1 MGNGG
6 IRLQSKKKNLLHIAI
21 LILLVIM
28 TFYLLFRDK
37 DLSSILYTIQRS
49 NPFYIVVGFLLVIL
63 FVCSESV
70 IIHYMMRSLKKR
82 SHFVSCIKYSFI
94 GFFFSCIT
102 PSATGGQPAQ
112 LYYMKKDGWDLSVST
127 LILMIVTVG
136 YKFVL
141 VFFGA
146 VILLF
151 HHNLIVDYLGKAMV
165 FFYLGLFLNV
175 VCVTGMLILIFEP
188 NLARKIAVWGM
199 QILQKFHLLK
209 PKEDREKRL
218 LHSMEQ
224 YHAAANFFRTHKI
237 IICNVFLISVFQRV
251 CLFMVTYF
259 VYRAFGL
266 NGFAPYDIV
275 LLQATI
281 SIGVDMLPLPG
292 GIGASESLFAII
304 FKPIFGASLVLSGM
318 LLSRGIS
325 YYGLLLISAV
335 ITIFAHLHV
344 LKLDKKQGVC
354 DESLT

>member
-1 MGNGG
+1 MFLALN
-6 IRLQSKKKNLLHIAI
+6 IPLL
-21 LILLVIM
+21 
-28 TFYLLFRDK
+28 D
-37 DLSSILYTIQRS
+37 
-49 NPFYIVVGFLLVIL
+49 
-63 FVCSESV
+63 
-70 IIHYMMRSLKKR
+70 
-82 SHFVSCIKYSFI
+82 SF
-94 GFFFSCIT
+94 
-102 PSATGGQPAQ
+102 Q
-112 LYYMKKDGWDLSVST
+112 LYYTISHRGTARSVVLYKKDGWDLSVST
-127 LILMIVTVG
+127 LILMIMTHVG

-224 YHAAANFFRTHKI
+224 YHAAANYFRTHKI
-237 IICNVFLISVFQRV
+237 IICNVFLISIFQRV

-266 NGFAPYDIV
+266 YGFAPYDIV

-325 YYGLLLISAV
+325 YYGLLWISAV
-335 ITIFAHLHV
+335 ITICRLM
-344 LKLDKKQGVC
+344 KLDKKQGVC
-354 DESLT
+354 DESLVRRRRDVRVLQLYGYSHICGTGLFGFWNDAGT